1 MSQQTSGPFP
11 GYCLGGSSSILPGT
25 PAYGAG
31 SCLGGSAASVGA
43 SAASLHANPYQPGPS
58 PYAQTAAAMQGAIPQ
73 GFAPNAPGQPPI
85 VNPVLGGSFSAP
97 VGAPIGGSAMCRALG
112 GSFTAPPGG
121 TNGVTPQIYHAPPY
135 YVGLPPQLGGSM
147 SALPGAPLVYG
158 QPGAASYP
166 GTFSTSPFAGI
177 PQIQNGTPNPHG
189 AHPPSATVVP
199 GAAPAVP
206 SVGGAPAVPGAPV
219 APDAA
224 RAAGNQGSQYPDAP
238 YVITEAEFKEYE
250 MLRAMAYG
258 GENGGQVQPMVAR
271 RTKTAC
277 C

>member
-1 MSQQTSGPFP
+1 MFQQTSGPFP

-25 PAYGAG
+25 PAYG
-31 SCLGGSAASVGA
+31 LGGSAVSVGA
-43 SAASLHANPYQPGPS
+43 SAASVYANPYQPGPS
-58 PYAQTAAAMQGAIPQ
+58 PYAQAGAAMYGANPQ
-73 GFAPNAPGQPPI
+73 GFAPNASGQYAGTQGQPPI

-97 VGAPIGGSAMCRALG
+97 VGAPIGGSGMCRALG
-112 GSFTAPPGG
+112 GSFSAPPGG
-121 TNGVTPQIYHAPPY
+121 MNGVPPQISYQAPPY

-147 SALPGAPLVYG
+147 SALPGAPTGYG
-158 QPGAASYP
+158 QPGATSYP
-166 GTFSTSPFAGI
+166 GTFSTSALAGM
-177 PQIQNGTPNPHG
+177 PQIQNGTPGPYG
-189 AHPPSATVVP
+189 ANPPSASATFYPGVSGAPVVP
-199 GAAPAVP
+199 G
-206 SVGGAPAVPGAPV
+206 

-224 RAAGNQGSQYPDAP
+224 RAAGIQGSQYPDAP
-238 YVITEAEFKEYE
+238 HVITEAEFQEYE